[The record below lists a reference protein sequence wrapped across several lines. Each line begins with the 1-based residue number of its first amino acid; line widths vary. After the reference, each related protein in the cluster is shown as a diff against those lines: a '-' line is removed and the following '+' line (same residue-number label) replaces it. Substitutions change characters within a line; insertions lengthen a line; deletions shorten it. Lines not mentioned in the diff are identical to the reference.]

1 MSKRKFN
8 SSYIQFV
15 FTSIIDGREEKGQ
28 CVLCNKVLGQHSLRP
43 SKLKL
48 HLEKVHPGYKDKDLN
63 FFERKEEC
71 LKRQRLDARGDF
83 QQHSKSL
90 VEASYVVSF
99 MIAKECKPYTIGETL
114 IKPCA
119 TEMARIVLGP
129 ESEKKLKQIPLSNDT
144 VNRRIAK
151 LSANIK
157 EQVISE
163 LKNSPFGMFSIQLDE
178 TTDVASCSQLL
189 VFCRYFTESDMK
201 DNMLFCS
208 ALESTTKAVDV
219 MQTLAKFFDQEEL
232 KWENLCGV
240 CTDGAP
246 AMLGA
251 RSGLQ
256 TLVRNRSPD
265 AVSMHCMIH
274 RQALASKTLPES
286 LQDALNI
293 AIKTVNFIKNGAL
306 NTRLFRNLCSEMN
319 AEHQNLLYYTRVRWL
334 SKGNVLARVFELRE
348 ELQEFLNREGK
359 YELESFFK
367 DKTFVLHLSYLVDI
381 FGQLNRLNLKMQRKD
396 TTVLDFMDV
405 LNAFVEKLDNWQR
418 KVEKGNFAMFET
430 LSSVVDGNLDRNLSS
445 EIIAHLANL
454 KTEFLRYFPEI
465 SNVDLELVKK
475 PFSIPVEKIQDD
487 LQDELIDLRND
498 SACKDMFDNLSICEF
513 WARVCAS
520 YPSVAKVCMKVLLPF
535 SSTYLCESGFSTL
548 LNMKTKARN
557 RLDAEDG
564 MRCALS
570 STSPRI
576 EALVDKFQQQIS
588 H

>member
-1 MSKRKFN
+1 
-8 SSYIQFV
+8 
-15 FTSIIDGREEKGQ
+15 
-28 CVLCNKVLGQHSLRP
+28 
-43 SKLKL
+43 
-48 HLEKVHPGYKDKDLN
+48 
-63 FFERKEEC
+63 
-71 LKRQRLDARGDF
+71 
-83 QQHSKSL
+83 
-90 VEASYVVSF
+90 
-99 MIAKECKPYTIGETL
+99 
-114 IKPCA
+114 
-119 TEMARIVLGP
+119 
-129 ESEKKLKQIPLSNDT
+129 
-144 VNRRIAK
+144 
-151 LSANIK
+151 
-157 EQVISE
+157 
-163 LKNSPFGMFSIQLDE
+163 
-178 TTDVASCSQLL
+178 
-189 VFCRYFTESDMK
+189 
-201 DNMLFCS
+201 MLFCS
-208 ALESTTKAVDV
+208 ALKSTTKAVDV

-319 AEHQNLLYYTRVRWL
+319 TEHQNLLYYTRVRWL

-367 DKTFVLHLSYLVDI
+367 DKTFMLHLSYLVDI

-405 LNAFVEKLDNWQR
+405 LNAFVKKLDNWQR
-418 KVEKGNFAMFET
+418 KVEKGNFAMFEA

-454 KTEFLRYFPEI
+454 KTEFLRYFPKI
-465 SNVDLELVKK
+465 SNVDLELVRK

-513 WARVCAS
+513 WARVCVS
-520 YPSVAKVCMKVLLPF
+520 YPSVAKACMKVLLPF

-557 RLDAEDG
+557 CLNAEDG
-564 MRCALS
+564 MWCALS

>member
-1 MSKRKFN
+1 MSKQKFN
-8 SSYIQFV
+8 SSYIQFG

-90 VEASYVVSF
+90 VEALYVVSF

-157 EQVISE
+157 EQVISK

-208 ALESTTKAVDV
+208 ALETTTKAVDV

-256 TLVRNRSPD
+256 TLV
-265 AVSMHCMIH
+265 
-274 RQALASKTLPES
+274 
-286 LQDALNI
+286 
-293 AIKTVNFIKNGAL
+293 
-306 NTRLFRNLCSEMN
+306 
-319 AEHQNLLYYTRVRWL
+319 
-334 SKGNVLARVFELRE
+334 
-348 ELQEFLNREGK
+348 
-359 YELESFFK
+359 
-367 DKTFVLHLSYLVDI
+367 
-381 FGQLNRLNLKMQRKD
+381 
-396 TTVLDFMDV
+396 
-405 LNAFVEKLDNWQR
+405 
-418 KVEKGNFAMFET
+418 
-430 LSSVVDGNLDRNLSS
+430 
-445 EIIAHLANL
+445 
-454 KTEFLRYFPEI
+454 
-465 SNVDLELVKK
+465 
-475 PFSIPVEKIQDD
+475 
-487 LQDELIDLRND
+487 
-498 SACKDMFDNLSICEF
+498 
-513 WARVCAS
+513 
-520 YPSVAKVCMKVLLPF
+520 
-535 SSTYLCESGFSTL
+535 
-548 LNMKTKARN
+548 
-557 RLDAEDG
+557 
-564 MRCALS
+564 
-570 STSPRI
+570 
-576 EALVDKFQQQIS
+576 
-588 H
+588 

>member
-8 SSYIQFV
+8 SSYIQFG

-83 QQHSKSL
+83 QQYSKSL

-208 ALESTTKAVDV
+208 ALESTTKPVDV

-251 RSGLQ
+251 KSGLQ

-286 LQDALNI
+286 LQDSLNI

-418 KVEKGNFAMFET
+418 KVEKGNFAMFEA

-454 KTEFLRYFPEI
+454 KTEFLRYIPEI
-465 SNVDLELVKK
+465 SNVDLELVRK

-513 WARVCAS
+513 WARVCVL

>member
-1 MSKRKFN
+1 MSKQKFN
-8 SSYIQFV
+8 SSYIQFG

-71 LKRQRLDARGDF
+71 LKCQRLDARDDF

-99 MIAKECKPYTIGETL
+99 MIAKECKPYTIVETL

-129 ESEKKLKQIPLSNDT
+129 KSEKKLQQIPLSNDT

-163 LKNSPFGMFSIQLDE
+163 LKNSSFGMFSIQLDE

-208 ALESTTKAVDV
+208 VLESTTKAVDV

-246 AMLGA
+246 AMLGV

-274 RQALASKTLPES
+274 RQALALKTLPES

-319 AEHQNLLYYTRVRWL
+319 AEHQNLLYYTRVCWL

-367 DKTFVLHLSYLVDI
+367 DKTFMLHLSYLVDI
-381 FGQLNRLNLKMQRKD
+381 FGQLNCLNLKMQRKD
-396 TTVLDFMDV
+396 TSVLDFMDV
-405 LNAFVEKLDNWQR
+405 LNAFVKKLDNWQR
-418 KVEKGNFAMFET
+418 KVEKGNFAMFEA
-430 LSSVVDGNLDRNLSS
+430 LLSVVDGNLDRNLSS

-465 SNVDLELVKK
+465 SNVDLELVRK

-513 WARVCAS
+513 WARVCVL

>member
-8 SSYIQFV
+8 SSYIQFG

-28 CVLCNKVLGQHSLRP
+28 FVLCNKVLGQHSLRP

-219 MQTLAKFFDQEEL
+219 IQTLAKFFDQEL

-286 LQDALNI
+286 LQDSLNI
-293 AIKTVNFIKNGAL
+293 AIKTFNFIKNGAL

-418 KVEKGNFAMFET
+418 KVEKGNFAMFEA

-454 KTEFLRYFPEI
+454 KTEFLRYIPEI
-465 SNVDLELVKK
+465 SNVDLELVRK

-513 WARVCAS
+513 WARVCVL